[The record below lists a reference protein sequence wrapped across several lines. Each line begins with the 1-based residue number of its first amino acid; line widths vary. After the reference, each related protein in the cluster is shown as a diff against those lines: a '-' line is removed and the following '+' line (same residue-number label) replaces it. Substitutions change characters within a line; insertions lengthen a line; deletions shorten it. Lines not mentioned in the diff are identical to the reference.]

1 VLDLLEDLV
10 VARGAALLLITHDLG
25 IAQDRA
31 DRILVMESG
40 RVVEAGNA
48 EDVLTR
54 PQHPYTQKLLA
65 AAPGLTDARVERPRV
80 DGTAEPAVRVTGLT
94 RTFGTGAHAV
104 AAVEDVDVILQ
115 PGRTLGIVGESG
127 SGKSTTA
134 RLLLGLEPADAGEGT
149 VLGEDLA
156 TLPRRV
162 RALSRRA
169 RFVHQDATAALDP
182 RCTVAQ
188 SIAEPLRGF
197 RLGSKAARAARVEE
211 LLRLVA
217 LPADV
222 AHRRPRE
229 LSGGQRQRVTI
240 ARALAN
246 DPELLVLDE
255 PVSALDVSVQA
266 QILALLSDLQERLGL
281 AYLFISHDLAVVR
294 MIADDVLVM
303 AAGRVVEAGP
313 ASDVFDDPQTE
324 LTRALIAAVPGTR
337 TPTHPRT
344 THPRTTHTTNGA

>member
-1 VLDLLEDLV
+1 
-10 VARGAALLLITHDLG
+10 
-25 IAQDRA
+25 
-31 DRILVMESG
+31 
-40 RVVEAGNA
+40 
-48 EDVLTR
+48 
-54 PQHPYTQKLLA
+54 
-65 AAPGLTDARVERPRV
+65 V